1 LPEPERAGTRA
12 QTLLPEPLTPVAWEW
27 RATGTVWHIHH
38 DGCVD
43 GELAELVCE
52 LVEEDEERW
61 SRFRPTSEL
70 SRINAGAGHEVHVSW
85 ETFELLEACAVWHER
100 TGGVFDPLVGASLS
114 AWGYA
119 SSMRDRAPHA
129 ATSPGEG
136 ALTGAVELDTASSSV
151 VIPAGAQL
159 DLGGIAKGWMADRA
173 ARLLRMA
180 LQDGRILV
188 DAGGDL
194 VAARGS
200 HLVAV
205 DGAPAACVVLGEGDA
220 AATSSWRQRSWQNG
234 DGRIA
239 HHLIDPATG
248 APGAQTTAT
257 VVGTSATE
265 ADVLATTLA
274 LRPRGLPELS
284 IPARVEQHGAQYA
297 NRAWVALAG
306 GGPRIATP

>member
-1 LPEPERAGTRA
+1 LTSSPDPARAGAGA
-12 QTLLPEPLTPVAWEW
+12 QILLPEPLTSVAWEW
-27 RATGTVWHIHH
+27 PATGTVWRIHH

-43 GELAELVCE
+43 DELAELVCE

-61 SRFRPTSEL
+61 SRFRPSSEL
-70 SRINAGAGHEVHVSW
+70 SRINADAGRPVHVSW
-85 ETFELLEACAVWHER
+85 ETLELLETCAVWHER
-100 TGGVFDPLVGASLS
+100 TEGVFDPLVGASLS

-119 SSMRDRAPHA
+119 NSMRDSTPHA
-129 ATSPGEG
+129 ATSPGG
-136 ALTGAVELDTASSSV
+136 GTLTGKVELDRESSSV
-151 VIPAGAQL
+151 LIPAGAQL

-173 ARLLRMA
+173 ASLLRFA
-180 LQDGRILV
+180 VPGGRILV

-205 DGAPAACVVLGEGDA
+205 DGAPAACILLGEGYA
-220 AATSSWRQRSWQNG
+220 AATSSWKQRSWQNG

-248 APGAQTTAT
+248 APGAPAAAT

-265 ADVLATTLA
+265 ADVLATALA
-274 LRPRGLPELS
+274 LRPRRLATLA
-284 IPARVEQHGAQYA
+284 IPARVEQEAAQYA

-306 GGPRIATP
+306 GGPA